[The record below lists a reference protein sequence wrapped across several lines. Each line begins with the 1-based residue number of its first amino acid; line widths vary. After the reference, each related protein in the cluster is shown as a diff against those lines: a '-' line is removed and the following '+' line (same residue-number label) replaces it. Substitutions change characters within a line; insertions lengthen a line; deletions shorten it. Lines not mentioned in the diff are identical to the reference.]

1 MTSKLRA
8 KKFRIPRPDVLEAVD
23 ASLGVTDGNPE
34 LGSALAHAPQIPA
47 PNTPAPNTPAPRIA
61 APQVPSLD
69 EEVAR
74 PLEAPT
80 GSTDIDEIRKEG
92 LTGRQLRMARRTA
105 QRHDLPATSDFDAVR
120 LLRQAGIDPF
130 QRSNLLELAPKSD
143 GRARPPAKSGRASRP
158 QLPQR
163 RGASENLPALIEEED
178 PAPRRARE
186 VERIQ
191 QSIIRRRQKKLALL
205 SVRLAFFV
213 GLPTLLAGWYFYT
226 VASPMYSTKSA
237 FLIQQNSEQSAGGGG
252 GLMGMIS
259 GGGGG
264 GLSDGSSVQSYLTS
278 IEAMIRLD
286 QDHNFIAHYSDPAI
300 DPLARLNA
308 DASNEEAFKVFKKSV
323 KIGYDPTEGLVNM
336 EVIAASPDAS
346 VEFSNALIHYAEE
359 RVSNITQRLRDDQMK
374 GAIESF
380 EDAQIARNE
389 ALDRLVTLQ
398 QELAVIDSKSAVA
411 SIQHQIMGLEQEV
424 DQMEKSLAIHMEN
437 ARPNTS
443 KVNALKTSIR
453 INKDLIEAKQ
463 AELTQTTGG
472 ADSLASKNARMIVA
486 EADYQTREMMVQ
498 AAVQSVEAARVAADR
513 QARYLATSVAPVRP
527 EDPSYPRK
535 FENTLL
541 SFLIFG
547 GVYLIM
553 SLTASILR
561 EQV

>member
-1 MTSKLRA
+1 
-8 KKFRIPRPDVLEAVD
+8 
-23 ASLGVTDGNPE
+23 
-34 LGSALAHAPQIPA
+34 
-47 PNTPAPNTPAPRIA
+47 
-61 APQVPSLD
+61 
-69 EEVAR
+69 
-74 PLEAPT
+74 
-80 GSTDIDEIRKEG
+80 
-92 LTGRQLRMARRTA
+92 
-105 QRHDLPATSDFDAVR
+105 
-120 LLRQAGIDPF
+120 
-130 QRSNLLELAPKSD
+130 
-143 GRARPPAKSGRASRP
+143 
-158 QLPQR
+158 
-163 RGASENLPALIEEED
+163 
-178 PAPRRARE
+178 
-186 VERIQ
+186 
-191 QSIIRRRQKKLALL
+191 
-205 SVRLAFFV
+205 
-213 GLPTLLAGWYFYT
+213 
-226 VASPMYSTKSA
+226 
-237 FLIQQNSEQSAGGGG
+237 
-252 GLMGMIS
+252 
-259 GGGGG
+259 
-264 GLSDGSSVQSYLTS
+264 
-278 IEAMIRLD
+278 
-286 QDHNFIAHYSDPAI
+286 
-300 DPLARLNA
+300 
-308 DASNEEAFKVFKKSV
+308 
-323 KIGYDPTEGLVNM
+323 
-336 EVIAASPDAS
+336 
-346 VEFSNALIHYAEE
+346 
-359 RVSNITQRLRDDQMK
+359 
-374 GAIESF
+374 
-380 EDAQIARNE
+380 
-389 ALDRLVTLQ
+389 LQ

>member
-34 LGSALAHAPQIPA
+34 LGSALAHAPQI
-47 PNTPAPNTPAPRIA
+47 PAPNTPAPRIA

-120 LLRQAGIDPF
+120 LLRQAGIEPF

-143 GRARPPAKSGRASRP
+143 GSARPPAKSGRASRP

-178 PAPRRARE
+178 PALRRARE

-205 SVRLAFFV
+205 GVRLAFFV

-226 VASPMYSTKSA
+226 VASPIYSTKSA

-336 EVIAASPDAS
+336 EVIAVSPDAS
-346 VEFSNALIHYAEE
+346 VEFSNALIHYAKE
-359 RVSNITQRLRDDQMK
+359 RVSNITQRLRD
-374 GAIESF
+374 
-380 EDAQIARNE
+380 AQIACNE

-463 AELTQTTGG
+463 AELTQTTGAQIRWPAKTPG
-472 ADSLASKNARMIVA
+472 
-486 EADYQTREMMVQ
+486 
-498 AAVQSVEAARVAADR
+498 
-513 QARYLATSVAPVRP
+513 
-527 EDPSYPRK
+527 
-535 FENTLL
+535 
-541 SFLIFG
+541 
-547 GVYLIM
+547 
-553 SLTASILR
+553 
-561 EQV
+561 

>member
-1 MTSKLRA
+1 M
-8 KKFRIPRPDVLEAVD
+8 
-23 ASLGVTDGNPE
+23 
-34 LGSALAHAPQIPA
+34 
-47 PNTPAPNTPAPRIA
+47 
-61 APQVPSLD
+61 
-69 EEVAR
+69 
-74 PLEAPT
+74 
-80 GSTDIDEIRKEG
+80 
-92 LTGRQLRMARRTA
+92 
-105 QRHDLPATSDFDAVR
+105 
-120 LLRQAGIDPF
+120 
-130 QRSNLLELAPKSD
+130 
-143 GRARPPAKSGRASRP
+143 
-158 QLPQR
+158 
-163 RGASENLPALIEEED
+163 PALIEEED
-178 PAPRRARE
+178 PALRRARE

-205 SVRLAFFV
+205 GVRLAFFV

-237 FLIQQNSEQSAGGGG
+237 FLIQQNSEQSSGGGG

-346 VEFSNALIHYAEE
+346 VEFSNALINYAEE

-380 EDAQIARNE
+380 KDAQIARNE

-411 SIQHQIMGLEQEV
+411 SIQHQIMGLEQEI
-424 DQMEKSLAIHMEN
+424 DQMEISLAIQMEN

-463 AELTQTTGG
+463 AELTQTTGD

-527 EDPSYPRK
+527 EDPSYLRK

>member
-1 MTSKLRA
+1 
-8 KKFRIPRPDVLEAVD
+8 
-23 ASLGVTDGNPE
+23 
-34 LGSALAHAPQIPA
+34 
-47 PNTPAPNTPAPRIA
+47 
-61 APQVPSLD
+61 
-69 EEVAR
+69 
-74 PLEAPT
+74 
-80 GSTDIDEIRKEG
+80 
-92 LTGRQLRMARRTA
+92 
-105 QRHDLPATSDFDAVR
+105 
-120 LLRQAGIDPF
+120 
-130 QRSNLLELAPKSD
+130 
-143 GRARPPAKSGRASRP
+143 
-158 QLPQR
+158 
-163 RGASENLPALIEEED
+163 
-178 PAPRRARE
+178 
-186 VERIQ
+186 
-191 QSIIRRRQKKLALL
+191 
-205 SVRLAFFV
+205 
-213 GLPTLLAGWYFYT
+213 
-226 VASPMYSTKSA
+226 
-237 FLIQQNSEQSAGGGG
+237 
-252 GLMGMIS
+252 MGMIS

-380 EDAQIARNE
+380 KDAQIARNE

-463 AELTQTTGG
+463 AELTQTTGD

-498 AAVQSVEAARVAADR
+498 AAVQSVETARVAADR

-527 EDPSYPRK
+527 EDPSYLRK

>member
-1 MTSKLRA
+1 
-8 KKFRIPRPDVLEAVD
+8 
-23 ASLGVTDGNPE
+23 
-34 LGSALAHAPQIPA
+34 
-47 PNTPAPNTPAPRIA
+47 
-61 APQVPSLD
+61 
-69 EEVAR
+69 
-74 PLEAPT
+74 
-80 GSTDIDEIRKEG
+80 
-92 LTGRQLRMARRTA
+92 
-105 QRHDLPATSDFDAVR
+105 
-120 LLRQAGIDPF
+120 
-130 QRSNLLELAPKSD
+130 
-143 GRARPPAKSGRASRP
+143 
-158 QLPQR
+158 
-163 RGASENLPALIEEED
+163 
-178 PAPRRARE
+178 
-186 VERIQ
+186 
-191 QSIIRRRQKKLALL
+191 
-205 SVRLAFFV
+205 
-213 GLPTLLAGWYFYT
+213 
-226 VASPMYSTKSA
+226 
-237 FLIQQNSEQSAGGGG
+237 
-252 GLMGMIS
+252 MGMIS

-278 IEAMIRLD
+278 IEAIISLD
-286 QDHNFIAHYSDPAI
+286 QDHSFIAHYSDPAI

-346 VEFSNALIHYAEE
+346 VEFSNALINYAEE

-380 EDAQIARNE
+380 KDAQIARNE

-411 SIQHQIMGLEQEV
+411 SIQHQIMGLEQEI
-424 DQMEKSLAIHMEN
+424 DQMEISLAIHMEN

-463 AELTQTTGG
+463 AELTQTTGD

-527 EDPSYPRK
+527 EDPSYLRK

>member
-1 MTSKLRA
+1 
-8 KKFRIPRPDVLEAVD
+8 
-23 ASLGVTDGNPE
+23 
-34 LGSALAHAPQIPA
+34 
-47 PNTPAPNTPAPRIA
+47 
-61 APQVPSLD
+61 
-69 EEVAR
+69 
-74 PLEAPT
+74 
-80 GSTDIDEIRKEG
+80 
-92 LTGRQLRMARRTA
+92 
-105 QRHDLPATSDFDAVR
+105 
-120 LLRQAGIDPF
+120 
-130 QRSNLLELAPKSD
+130 
-143 GRARPPAKSGRASRP
+143 
-158 QLPQR
+158 
-163 RGASENLPALIEEED
+163 LPALIEEED
-178 PAPRRARE
+178 PALRRARE

-205 SVRLAFFV
+205 GVRLAFFV

-237 FLIQQNSEQSAGGGG
+237 FLIQQNSEQSSGGGG

-346 VEFSNALIHYAEE
+346 VEFSNALINYAEE

-380 EDAQIARNE
+380 KDAQIARNE

-411 SIQHQIMGLEQEV
+411 SIQHQIMGLEQEI
-424 DQMEKSLAIHMEN
+424 DQMEISLAIHMEN

-463 AELTQTTGG
+463 AELTQTTGD

-527 EDPSYPRK
+527 EDPSYLRK